1 VKPTLWRLAQRCG
14 VVRAWRQTHRHSIAI
29 LAAHGVMDDGD
40 EAAWR
45 PLWARTHVEQLERVL
60 RLLMPH
66 YEFVPLSEAVQM
78 LRGEVEPRRHCMALT
93 FDDGYRNNLTH
104 ALPILERLGIPAAF
118 FVCPGMI
125 GTRRA
130 YWIDRLDYAIQHLPA
145 MERIVPLRSGGIA
158 LRLDDRDKLAA
169 AYRRLRIALKSTYT
183 DDFDEQVGRLAS
195 DLERE
200 AGTALTDIN
209 DDDPWSSLM
218 SWDQV
223 REAARRG
230 VEIGSHTVDHVRL
243 NFVDAGRAWNQLVG
257 SRESIE
263 AQGIDCRCL
272 AYPYGDYTADVASL
286 AERAG
291 YRAAVTSVP
300 GLNRPGDGVFMLQRV
315 NFPSSPV
322 PDRILGEASGF
333 QDAMAQL
340 LSRKTSPT
348 KRP

>member
-1 VKPTLWRLAQRCG
+1 
-14 VVRAWRQTHRHSIAI
+14 
-29 LAAHGVMDDGD
+29 MDDG
-40 EAAWR
+40 AGTAWR
-45 PLWARTHVEQLERVL
+45 PLWPRTHVEQLERVL

-66 YEFVPLSEAVQM
+66 YEFVPLSEAVRM
-78 LRGEVEPRRHCMALT
+78 LRGEIEPRRHCMALT
-93 FDDGYRNNLTH
+93 FDDGYRNNFTH

-118 FVCPGMI
+118 FVCTGMI

-145 MERIVPLRSGGIA
+145 LERIVPLRSGGIA
-158 LRLDDRDKLAA
+158 LKLDDREALAA
-169 AYRRLRIALKSTYT
+169 AYRRLRIALKNTYT
-183 DDFDEQVGRLAS
+183 DDFDEQIGRLAA

-200 AGTALTDIN
+200 AGTAVTDII
-209 DDDPWSSLM
+209 DDDPWTSIM

-243 NFVDAGRAWNQLVG
+243 NFVDPGRARDQLVR

-263 AQGIDCRCL
+263 AQGLDCRCL
-272 AYPYGDYTADVASL
+272 AYPYGDYSADVASL
-286 AERAG
+286 TEQAG
-291 YRAAVTSVP
+291 YQAALTSAP
-300 GLNRPGDGVFMLQRV
+300 GLNRPGDGVFTLQRI
-315 NFPSSPV
+315 NFPSSLV

-348 KRP
+348 KTS